1 LLQRLRQPAAHLVQ
15 HPGESALRAAS
26 ELRPATEPAHVLGR
40 AVGHTPRRD
49 LADSGSRDRNPRQ
62 RRAGLRLPDE
72 QRRRAGP
79 RPAQCQRPR
88 QPHEGFVRPVPVAAA
103 RRLGLRLRLRQRG
116 DRQNT
121 AVGIGNTNAPLA
133 PNNPIPADRPFH
145 SLSYPDI
152 NYTIMRPAALP
163 PSLYTDPQLPT
174 PPPSSPPLT
183 TAWPPSSY
191 PGTLIGDPGVRN
203 PLIYEGYLTAA
214 SASPVGTTPAST
226 PASQLLVPPAIPVRR
241 LFQPPDASHPP

>member
-1 LLQRLRQPAAHLVQ
+1 
-15 HPGESALRAAS
+15 
-26 ELRPATEPAHVLGR
+26 
-40 AVGHTPRRD
+40 
-49 LADSGSRDRNPRQ
+49 
-62 RRAGLRLPDE
+62 LPDE

-174 PPPSSPPLT
+174 PPPSS
-183 TAWPPSSY
+183 
-191 PGTLIGDPGVRN
+191 
-203 PLIYEGYLTAA
+203 
-214 SASPVGTTPAST
+214 SPVGTTPAST

-241 LFQPPDASHPP
+241 LFQPPDASPPPSPTPLPIWSNASEQGDTYINTTAPTAASVATGGLPPYLVPQTGGTSYSVNDNY